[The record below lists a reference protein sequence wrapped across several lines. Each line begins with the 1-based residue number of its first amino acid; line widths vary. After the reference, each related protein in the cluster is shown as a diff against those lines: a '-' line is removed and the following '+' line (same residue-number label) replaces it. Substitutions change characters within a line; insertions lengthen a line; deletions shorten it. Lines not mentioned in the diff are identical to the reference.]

1 MRGAKHMLNEQ
12 ENQIMEKLYADIQ
25 YYDKGDEG
33 NLYKVF
39 FIVLMETGHIENAE
53 RMVRIYGEI
62 KKKSSTL

>member
-1 MRGAKHMLNEQ
+1 MLNEQ

-25 YYDKGDEG
+25 YYDEGDEG